1 MNYWVAIEHLLLS
14 CEPVRREAAYI
25 VMAHIVMAHIV
36 IAYIV
41 MALSCEP
48 VRREAADAIRSP
60 NGGRY
65 AATPH

>member
-25 VMAHIVMAHIV
+25 IMAHIV